1 MTEQKVIQIS
11 LPLFNYFSQN
21 HVLVTFIREIR
32 SATQQL
38 VDKNYYLKITSQ
50 LQFWTPKMAST
61 LM

>member
-21 HVLVTFIREIR
+21 PVLVTFIREIR

-38 VDKNYYLKITSQ
+38 VDKNY
-50 LQFWTPKMAST
+50 
-61 LM
+61 